1 MKNKDLFAD
10 NIKNIAAVK
19 HENDLKIKEYEDK
32 LTTANESRTSTMF
45 QVQKYSK
52 HFPIFDI
59 SINFTFFNIQ
69 LREEIE
75 NEFMEKMELLRN
87 MYISEVENQVCLND

>member
-52 HFPIFDI
+52 HFFQFLTYLLI
-59 SINFTFFNIQ
+59 SLSSI
-69 LREEIE
+69 
-75 NEFMEKMELLRN
+75 
-87 MYISEVENQVCLND
+87 YS